1 MVPDVPES
9 PTASPTR
16 KEVAGSFGSASIEL
30 HPGYSDHLP
39 ESFAA
44 VCHVNPSQVPKEAKT
59 LDLDPVKEVS
69 VHGVALVNVD
79 PGTPGLEELGVSIP
93 ERYGSYRA

>member
-30 HPGYSDHLP
+30 HPGYSDHI
-39 ESFAA
+39 
-44 VCHVNPSQVPKEAKT
+44 T
-59 LDLDPVKEVS
+59 R
-69 VHGVALVNVD
+69 
-79 PGTPGLEELGVSIP
+79 ELGVSLP
-93 ERYGSYRA
+93 ERYGSKA